1 MIPLCWYLLV
11 VLCVPAVIAETRPI
25 GKDLK
30 AQIDKSLALLR
41 DPMHDLGR
49 AADWLESWVNNDL
62 PPCPLLRVDSFL
74 KWLYSAVF
82 YLFFL
87 VRLLFPSP
95 EISIVLGVR
104 LMVKSGPFSADGR
117 PELQSADPLTVGEN
131 QIKLLVC
138 CLISWRVA

>member
-1 MIPLCWYLLV
+1 MIWAERLIGLNPGSTKISSL
-11 VLCVPAVIAETRPI
+11 PASSCGFVSEEII
-25 GKDLK
+25 FGCIL
-30 AQIDKSLALLR
+30 
-41 DPMHDLGR
+41 
-49 AADWLESWVNNDL
+49 
-62 PPCPLLRVDSFL
+62 SF
-74 KWLYSAVF
+74 F
-82 YLFFL
+82 R

-138 CLISWRVA
+138 CLIS